1 MSETLNAK
9 FGREYAPGEV
19 LFREGE
25 SGDVMF
31 VIQSGSVRI
40 SKSVA
45 GYDKTL
51 ATLGPG
57 EFFGEMAIL
66 NGKPR
71 TATATIVVKTRC
83 ILIEARTLEE
93 MVAKNSE
100 IALRLIKKLAKRL
113 DSADS
118 LVEILLHKD
127 PKARVLLAL
136 TRHAEAFG
144 LPVELPSENPEDPTP
159 LQGVRVKVTV
169 ADLAREVATEERT
182 AYEMMKR
189 VGRLHIAYEDGDSI
203 VVTELERLQDFVD
216 FLGVQQPASP
226 SDSAPAGIAPT
237 AGELAA
243 VSFAIDSGRGS
254 SDRPPGDG

>member
-1 MSETLNAK
+1 MNDSLNVK

-31 VIQSGSVRI
+31 VIQSGSVKI
-40 SKSVA
+40 SKNV
-45 GYDKTL
+45 GDYDKVL

-71 TATATIVVKTRC
+71 TATATVLEKTRC
-83 ILIEARTLEE
+83 LLIEARTLEE

-118 LVEILLHKD
+118 LVEILLHRD

-144 LPVELPSENPEDPTP
+144 VPIEIPSTDPESPAP
-159 LQGVRVKVTV
+159 LQGVRVPVSL
-169 ADLAREVATEERT
+169 AELAREVVAEERV
-182 AYEMMKR
+182 AHDMMKR
-189 VGRLHIAYEDGDSI
+189 VGRLGIAYEEGDSI

-216 FLGVQQPASP
+216 FLGVPRPSSP
-226 SDSAPAGIAPT
+226 SEAAPAGEAQG
-237 AGELAA
+237 AEER
-243 VSFAIDSGRGS
+243 S
-254 SDRPPGDG
+254 

>member
-1 MSETLNAK
+1 MNDSLSAK
-9 FGREYAPGEV
+9 FGREYAPSEV

-25 SGDVMF
+25 TGDVMF

-40 SKSVA
+40 SKNVA
-45 GYDKTL
+45 GYDKVL

-71 TATATIVVKTRC
+71 TATATIVTPTRC
-83 ILIEARTLEE
+83 LLIEARTLEE
-93 MVAKNSE
+93 MVANNSE

-118 LVEILLHKD
+118 LVEILLHRD

-136 TRHAEAFG
+136 TRHAEAYG
-144 LPVELPSENPEDPTP
+144 VPILVPSQNPENPTP
-159 LQGVRVKVTV
+159 LEGVRVPVTV
-169 ADLAREVATEERT
+169 AELAREVVAEERV

-189 VGRLHIAYEDGDSI
+189 VGRLGIAYEEGETI
-203 VVTELERLQDFVD
+203 IVTELERLQDFVD
-216 FLGVQQPASP
+216 FLGVPRPASP
-226 SDSAPAGIAPT
+226 SESVPRAGDASANPPRS
-237 AGELAA
+237 GEQ
-243 VSFAIDSGRGS
+243 G
-254 SDRPPGDG
+254 

>member
-1 MSETLNAK
+1 MTDSLNVK

-40 SKSVA
+40 SKHVA
-45 GYDKTL
+45 DYEKVL

-71 TATATIVVKTRC
+71 TATATVVVKARC
-83 ILIEARTLEE
+83 LLIEAPTLEE
-93 MVAKNSE
+93 MVANNSE

-118 LVEILLHKD
+118 LVEILLHRD

-136 TRHAEAFG
+136 TRHAEAYG
-144 LPVELPSENPEDPTP
+144 QPIEIPSQDPENPTP
-159 LQGVRVKVTV
+159 LHGVRVNVTV
-169 ADLAREVATEERT
+169 ADLAREVVAEVGV
-182 AYEMMKR
+182 AHDMMKR
-189 VGRLHIAYEDGDSI
+189 VGRLGIAYEEGETI

-216 FLGVQQPASP
+216 FLGVPRPSSP
-226 SDSAPAGIAPT
+226 SESAPALLGSTTTEPITKPRSAP
-237 AGELAA
+237 
-243 VSFAIDSGRGS
+243 DSRERG
-254 SDRPPGDG
+254 

>member
-1 MSETLNAK
+1 MNESLNAK

-31 VIQSGSVRI
+31 VIQSGSVKI
-40 SKSVA
+40 SKSVG
-45 GYDKTL
+45 GYDKVL

-71 TATATIVVKTRC
+71 TATATVLEKTRC
-83 ILIEARTLEE
+83 LLIEARTLEE
-93 MVAKNSE
+93 MVAKSSE

-118 LVEILLHKD
+118 LVEILLHRD

-136 TRHAEAFG
+136 TRHAEASG
-144 LPVELPSENPEDPTP
+144 APVELPSENPDDPTP
-159 LQGVRVKVTV
+159 LSGVRVPVSV
-169 ADLAREVATEERT
+169 ADLAREVAADEQA
-182 AYEMMKR
+182 AYDMMKR
-189 VGRLHIAYEDGDSI
+189 VGRLGIAYEEDGSI

-216 FLGVQQPASP
+216 FLGVPRPPSP
-226 SDSAPAGIAPT
+226 SESAPR
-237 AGELAA
+237 GEAQ
-243 VSFAIDSGRGS
+243 ISGERGA
-254 SDRPPGDG
+254 